1 MALAFAQSHGRLGG
15 SLALLGMAFY
25 AVLIPWHRVSQAS
38 LALAGSPVA
47 LVAEP
52 PCHGIAGVPS
62 ETRGETT
69 KGSHPA
75 GKTHCPICTG
85 FAALPLALASPAI
98 ALPAPPEL
106 GAARFNV
113 TQRHLA
119 ALPVP
124 APQSRAPPFPAI

>member
-1 MALAFAQSHGRLGG
+1 MALAFAQSHRRLVG

-25 AVLIPWHRVSQAS
+25 TVLIPWHTVSQAS
-38 LALAGSPVA
+38 LALAGSPAA

-52 PCHGIAGVPS
+52 PCHNVATVP
-62 ETRGETT
+62 GEAT
-69 KGSHPA
+69 KGSHPT

-85 FAALPLALASPAI
+85 FAALHLTLASPAI

-106 GAARFNV
+106 GAARFNAA
-113 TQRHLA
+113 QRHLA